1 MPESSPQ
8 GQIPTGHVEK
18 REWTDSETYPGTT
31 RNFWIYV
38 SANYDAETPACL
50 MVFQDGEAYLHE
62 QGQVNAAQVMDTLI
76 HIGEMPATIGIFIN
90 PGILSDTESSR
101 PLEYVARGD
110 TYARF
115 LEQEIIKQIAS
126 EYAITDDPEGR
137 CICGMSDGG
146 LCAFSVA
153 WERPDLFHKVIT
165 HIASYV
171 RYIDGEMDLTHKVRA
186 TRRDPKPLRIF
197 IQDGDNDLNIE
208 EGNWT
213 LGNIAMANALA
224 YGRYDYR
231 FELGTGGHEL
241 KHAGALFAET
251 LRWIWRD
258 YPGVVT
264 EPNLA
269 AVTGR
274 WRVDANGFGMRSEG
288 ELTISLANDQLTAT
302 LRDDKEGDIKVSDV
316 HFDGYRLGFDYKT
329 PPSQKLWGK
338 EISDHMTV
346 WAALS
351 DDGNGFEG
359 FVSGVIG
366 KETSYDHKIRGARI
380 N

>member
-1 MPESSPQ
+1 MSERSSEVQ
-8 GQIPTGHVEK
+8 VPTGHVEK
-18 REWTDSETYPGTT
+18 RTWTDSAIYPGTT
-31 RNFWIYV
+31 RSYWVYV
-38 SANYDAETPACL
+38 PANYTEDNPACL
-50 MVFQDGEAYLHE
+50 MVFQDGEAYVHE
-62 QGQVNAAQVMDTLI
+62 QGQVRATQVMDALI
-76 HIGEMPATIGIFIN
+76 HAGEMPPTIGIFVN
-90 PGILSDTESSR
+90 PGMLSDTESSR

-115 LEQEIIKQIAS
+115 LEEEIIPEVTR

-171 RYIDGEMDLTHKVRA
+171 RHIEGEMDLTHKVRA

-197 IQDGDNDLNIE
+197 MQDGDNDLNIE

-241 KHAGALFAET
+241 SQAGERFADT

-274 WRVDANGFGMRSEG
+274 WRIDANGFGMHSRG
-288 ELTISLANDQLTAT
+288 DLTISLANNALTAT
-302 LRDDKEGDIKVSDV
+302 LKDDKEGDIKVTDV
-316 HFDGYRLGFDYKT
+316 RFDGYRVEFDYET
-329 PPSQKLWGK
+329 PPSQKRWGK
-338 EISDHMTV
+338 EISDQMTV

-351 DDGNGFEG
+351 DDGNSFEG
-359 FVSGVIG
+359 FVSGAVG
-366 KETSYDHKIRGARI
+366 KETSYDHKIRAERVE
-380 N
+380 

>member
-1 MPESSPQ
+1 
-8 GQIPTGHVEK
+8 
-18 REWTDSETYPGTT
+18 
-31 RNFWIYV
+31 
-38 SANYDAETPACL
+38 
-50 MVFQDGEAYLHE
+50 
-62 QGQVNAAQVMDTLI
+62 
-76 HIGEMPATIGIFIN
+76 
-90 PGILSDTESSR
+90 
-101 PLEYVARGD
+101 
-110 TYARF
+110 
-115 LEQEIIKQIAS
+115 
-126 EYAITDDPEGR
+126 
-137 CICGMSDGG
+137 
-146 LCAFSVA
+146 
-153 WERPDLFHKVIT
+153 
-165 HIASYV
+165 
-171 RYIDGEMDLTHKVRA
+171 
-186 TRRDPKPLRIF
+186 
-197 IQDGDNDLNIE
+197 
-208 EGNWT
+208 
-213 LGNIAMANALA
+213 MANALA

-241 KHAGALFAET
+241 KHAGALFTET

-274 WRVDANGFGMRSEG
+274 WRVDANGLGMRSEG

-302 LRDDKEGDIKVSDV
+302 LRDDKEGDINVSNV